1 MLPSSWLPADADKMI
16 RMAAT
21 YELSGGSI
29 SNVIRRCALRLLK
42 QDTPRLDSDIL
53 SMAIRRELNK
63 EGRWW
68 FKATALF
75 PGARSVRWLRE
86 KRRVGAPTVSFGS
99 ICRKFPAR
107 IRYWWLGIIPI
118 RSRIWIPVIEARHIA
133 YNVVPTCRTYW
144 MSYTGWLGLIVWE
157 IGIYHPIRNK

>member
-1 MLPSSWLPADADKMI
+1 MYSTKRKTGIGFSFSMRRMPYSVNEPRRTLLMRHSNQEIAYLLQRIEDFPGTVVLATNLKSNIDEAFSRRFQSIIYFPMPDQDLREELWRRMLPSSWLPADADKMI

-63 EGRWW
+63 EGRW
-68 FKATALF
+68 
-75 PGARSVRWLRE
+75 
-86 KRRVGAPTVSFGS
+86 
-99 ICRKFPAR
+99 
-107 IRYWWLGIIPI
+107 
-118 RSRIWIPVIEARHIA
+118 
-133 YNVVPTCRTYW
+133 
-144 MSYTGWLGLIVWE
+144 
-157 IGIYHPIRNK
+157 

>member
-1 MLPSSWLPADADKMI
+1 MNKRHYEHTLPNIRGSLSNTYDQDLREELWRRMLPSSWLPADADKMI

-63 EGRWW
+63 EGRW
-68 FKATALF
+68 
-75 PGARSVRWLRE
+75 
-86 KRRVGAPTVSFGS
+86 
-99 ICRKFPAR
+99 
-107 IRYWWLGIIPI
+107 
-118 RSRIWIPVIEARHIA
+118 
-133 YNVVPTCRTYW
+133 
-144 MSYTGWLGLIVWE
+144 
-157 IGIYHPIRNK
+157 

>member
-1 MLPSSWLPADADKMI
+1 MI

-63 EGRWW
+63 EGRW
-68 FKATALF
+68 
-75 PGARSVRWLRE
+75 
-86 KRRVGAPTVSFGS
+86 
-99 ICRKFPAR
+99 
-107 IRYWWLGIIPI
+107 
-118 RSRIWIPVIEARHIA
+118 
-133 YNVVPTCRTYW
+133 
-144 MSYTGWLGLIVWE
+144 
-157 IGIYHPIRNK
+157 